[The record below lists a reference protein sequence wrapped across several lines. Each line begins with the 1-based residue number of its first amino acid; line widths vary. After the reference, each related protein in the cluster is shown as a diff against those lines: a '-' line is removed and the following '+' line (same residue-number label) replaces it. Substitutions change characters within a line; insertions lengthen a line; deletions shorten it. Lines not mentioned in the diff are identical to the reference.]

1 MFNTRSTIHDPR
13 FTTKGLTLIEL
24 LISILLIS
32 LMLIA
37 VWAIYSTGYKV
48 YYGQL
53 ARENI
58 KSQASLALTTMTG
71 ELRQALA
78 ISAATDKSITFS
90 ADIAG
95 DGVGQSIQYIW
106 SGVAG
111 APLNKVI
118 GTTTTSLIRSV
129 NSLTFTYYNTNNVIL
144 SFPVT
149 VSQVKLV
156 LIDATA
162 SSGSESFHLRTK
174 VYLQCV

>member
-1 MFNTRSTIHDPR
+1 MH
-13 FTTKGLTLIEL
+13 KCGLTLIEL

-37 VWAIYSTGYKV
+37 VSAIYSTGYKV

-53 ARENI
+53 SRENI
-58 KSQASLALTTMTG
+58 KSQASLALMTMTG

-78 ISAATDKSITFS
+78 ISAATDKSITFR
-90 ADIAG
+90 ADITG

-106 SGVAG
+106 SGVSG
-111 APLNKVI
+111 APLNRVV
-118 GTTTTSLIRSV
+118 GTATTSLIRSV
-129 NSLTFTYYNTNNVIL
+129 SAFTFTCYGTNNALL

-156 LIDATA
+156 LIDVTA